1 VHASIVDRVI
11 FPIHERLKGKPT
23 YARLHDLERS
33 QWLEP
38 VALRELQFRAVR
50 AHLDFAYAEVPYYTR
65 LLDEHE
71 LPPRRIQSFEDFSR
85 IPYLTRD
92 LLRAHFEDLQPRRR
106 IRGTRRL
113 STGGSTGVPVTVLVD
128 PERAAFTDAV
138 RLRSHRWYKAGMGAR
153 EIVLWGS
160 PIEVSKQDIVRAV
173 RDRLLNSRL
182 LSAFDLGEGAL
193 RHYAEIIRRWRPE
206 KLYGYASA
214 LALLARYLEGQGWQP
229 PSPGVRV
236 VFATAEPLYDFQRSV
251 IQSVFRCPA
260 AVEYGCRD
268 AGLVAIECPLGG
280 LHIGVEGMTVE
291 VLHGLDGSGSER
303 GELVLTNPYSYAM
316 PIIRYRTGDIG
327 SLEPTRCACGRGL
340 PLLRSV
346 EGRRTDF
353 LVTADG
359 KVMHALAAIYI
370 LREVPGIHEF
380 QLVQERLDLL
390 RVLVVPE
397 AGLAADAADH
407 IVRRLGGLFGGGTS
421 IEVELLDA
429 LPRLG
434 SGKHRYVVSKV
445 ADQYIETLLAR

>member
-1 VHASIVDRVI
+1 
-11 FPIHERLKGKPT
+11 
-23 YARLHDLERS
+23 
-33 QWLEP
+33 
-38 VALRELQFRAVR
+38 
-50 AHLDFAYAEVPYYTR
+50 
-65 LLDEHE
+65 
-71 LPPRRIQSFEDFSR
+71 
-85 IPYLTRD
+85 
-92 LLRAHFEDLQPRRR
+92 
-106 IRGTRRL
+106 
-113 STGGSTGVPVTVLVD
+113 
-128 PERAAFTDAV
+128 
-138 RLRSHRWYKAGMGAR
+138 
-153 EIVLWGS
+153 
-160 PIEVSKQDIVRAV
+160 
-173 RDRLLNSRL
+173 
-182 LSAFDLGEGAL
+182 
-193 RHYAEIIRRWRPE
+193 
-206 KLYGYASA
+206 
-214 LALLARYLEGQGWQP
+214 
-229 PSPGVRV
+229 V

-268 AGLVAIECPLGG
+268 AGLVAIECPSGG

-291 VLHGLDGSGSER
+291 VLHGLDGSGTER

-407 IVRRLGGLFGGGTS
+407 IVRRLEGLFGGGTS